1 LKCNAQ
7 VLSSLRR
14 LISVKIK
21 YNKHLLLVTG
31 GTFENMS
38 LQLQLQ
44 ANIILLKGS
53 ATKAKDIQDI
63 NIIAARI
70 MVKLPGS
77 GLDS

>member
-1 LKCNAQ
+1 
-7 VLSSLRR
+7 
-14 LISVKIK
+14 
-21 YNKHLLLVTG
+21 
-31 GTFENMS
+31 MS

-63 NIIAARI
+63 NIMAARI